1 MRKAK
6 KIEKPHSSAASA
18 PLVKRRN
25 IVAKFAKTFNKAQC
39 HLDRKAAQKRG
50 HIKHRNKGVDLN
62 GLSGYLN
69 QALLNQFPLSKL
81 IFN

>member
-6 KIEKPHSSAASA
+6 QINNAHSSTVSA

-62 GLSGYLN
+62 SLSGYLN
-69 QALLNQFPLSKL
+69 QSLLNKL
-81 IFN
+81 FFN